1 LVGLPPARPFGI
13 VPTSQKKERGVP
25 DLPSGNALIGQSG
38 GPTAVINQS
47 LAGVIEGL
55 KAGLGGSG
63 RLKRIFGARHGVRG
77 LVKPGD
83 EGLVDLTGMS
93 AEKLA
98 SIARTPSAALGSTR
112 DKPDEAYC
120 QKILD
125 GCRKHD
131 IRYFFYIGGND
142 SADTCRIISEKAAE
156 AGYEL
161 RCFHVPKT
169 IDNDLLENDHTP
181 GFPSAARF
189 VTLAHMGD
197 ALDNASLGGIKINVV
212 MGRNA
217 GFLTAAASLARGAAA
232 DGADQAERPAPHL
245 IYLPEVPFS
254 TDAFLADVE
263 SVYSKLGR
271 CQIAVSEGI
280 RDEAGEEIGPKL
292 MRREGEVDPHGNV
305 QLSGSGALGDGL
317 ADLVKNGLTPRGGKA
332 PRVRADT
339 FGYIQRCWPEASP
352 VDAEEAKRVGG
363 YAAELAAKGDAGASV
378 TLIRVSNE
386 PGAYRS
392 DCARANLSAVARRTR
407 HVPAE
412 FISGGNDV
420 SAAFHAYCRPLVGD
434 LPQLARL

>member
-1 LVGLPPARPFGI
+1 V
-13 VPTSQKKERGVP
+13 T
-25 DLPSGNALIGQSG
+25 DLPTGNAAIGQSG

-47 LAGVIEGL
+47 LAGVVEGL
-55 KAGLGGSG
+55 RQGLCASG
-63 RLKRIFGARHGVRG
+63 KVKSIFGMRHGVRG
-77 LVKPGD
+77 IVKDDG
-83 EGLVDLTGMS
+83 GLVDLTGIS
-93 AEKLA
+93 AEKLEA
-98 SIARTPSAALGSTR
+98 IAATPSAALGSTR
-112 DKPDEAYC
+112 DKPDDAYC
-120 QKILD
+120 QRILD

-142 SADTCRIISEKAAE
+142 SADTCRIVSEKSAA

-217 GFLTAAASLARGAAA
+217 GFLTAAASLARGAASS
-232 DGADQAERPAPHL
+232 GADPADRPAPHL

-263 SVYSKLGR
+263 KVYANLGR

-280 RDEAGEEIGPKL
+280 RDQQGEEIGPKL
-292 MRREGEVDPHGNV
+292 MRGPGEVDAHGNV

-317 ADLVKNGLTPRGGKA
+317 ADLVKAGLTPKGGKS

-339 FGYIQRCWPEASP
+339 FGYLQRCWPYASP
-352 VDAEEAKRVGG
+352 VDAEEARRVGR
-363 YAAELAAKGDAGASV
+363 YAAELAAKGDASASV
-378 TLIRVSNE
+378 ILVRVGNA
-386 PGAYRS
+386 PDAYRS
-392 DCARANLSAVARRTR
+392 ECARADLSAVARRTR

-412 FISGGNDV
+412 FISGTNDI
-420 SAAFHAYCRPLVGD
+420 SAAFDAYCLPLVGE
-434 LPQLARL
+434 LPKMGRL